1 MTTNE
6 PAAVFV
12 VFGVLLYEHS
22 DVISV
27 HASKSGA
34 EVVVAD
40 AEKAKRASPYK
51 GLGTYDYFEIESH
64 EVRP

>member
-12 VFGVLLYEHS
+12 VFGVICHEYS

-34 EVVVAD
+34 EGAMAD

-51 GLGTYDYFEIESH
+51 GMGIYDYFEIESH
-64 EVRP
+64 EVKP